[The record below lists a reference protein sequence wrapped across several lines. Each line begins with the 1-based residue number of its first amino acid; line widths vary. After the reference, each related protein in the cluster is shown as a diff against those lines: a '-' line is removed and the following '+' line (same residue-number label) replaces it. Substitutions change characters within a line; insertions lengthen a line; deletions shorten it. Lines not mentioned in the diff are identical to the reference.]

1 MPGALVLA
9 PFSAGHLDRLR
20 GKIEVTYE
28 SWLDTHRIQDPEEL
42 GARLAAECV
51 SVLVIEADFVFEE
64 VFEAAKSLRLVGV
77 CRGSVDHLDIETATR
92 HRVAVINAPGR
103 NAQAVAEH
111 VLGLM
116 LSLARGIPSA
126 HAYVKRGQW
135 ENPAEPYVSM
145 RGVELSGRKLG
156 IVGLG
161 AIGQRLTTI
170 GLALGMGVA
179 AHDPYVSDTPSGV
192 SLMDLDDLLAWADFV
207 SLHVPATEETAGLL
221 DLRRLSLMKSTAY
234 LVNTSDASIID
245 RQALLST
252 LKTGGIAGA
261 GLDVFESHPVDPSDP
276 LLALDNIVLTPHL
289 GGATEETVE
298 RHSRMI
304 TDDILRFLGG
314 ERPGNLVNPEV
325 WERRA

>member
-20 GKIEVTYE
+20 GKIDVTYE
-28 SWLDTHRIQDPEEL
+28 SWLDTHWIQDPEEL
-42 GARLAAECV
+42 GARLAAECI

-64 VFEAAKSLRLVGV
+64 VFEAAESLRLVGV
-77 CRGSVDHLDIETATR
+77 CRGSADHVDLETATR
-92 HRVAVINAPGR
+92 HGVVVVNSPGR
-103 NAQAVAEH
+103 NAQSVAEH
-111 VLGLM
+111 VLALM

-161 AIGQRLTTI
+161 AIGRRLTMI

-179 AHDPYVSDTPSGV
+179 AHDPYVSDAPSCV

-207 SLHVPATEETAGLL
+207 SLHLPATEKTAGLL
-221 DLRRLSLMKSTAY
+221 NRRSLSLMKSTAY

-245 RQALLST
+245 RQALIST

-261 GLDVFESHPVDPSDP
+261 GLDVFGSHPVAPSDP

-289 GGATEETVE
+289 AGATEETVE

-304 TDDILRFLGG
+304 ADDVLRFLGG
-314 ERPGNLVNPEV
+314 ERPKNLVNPEV
-325 WERRA
+325 WNRRA